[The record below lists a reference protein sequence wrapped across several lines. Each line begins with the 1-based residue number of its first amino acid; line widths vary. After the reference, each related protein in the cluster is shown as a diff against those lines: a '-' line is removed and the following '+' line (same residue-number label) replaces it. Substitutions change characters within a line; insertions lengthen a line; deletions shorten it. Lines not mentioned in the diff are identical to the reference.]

1 MENNRFNPLIIVV
14 IMVALV
20 VGFFYPQLFGIL
32 LFFGVMFA
40 ARQSYN
46 RLQDKITTQ
55 VSQRSETF
63 KPVNTVT
70 GNNSHLSQVNYSQ
83 AYSQRKD
90 EVKDTVKDKPLS
102 EAERNVLYGR

>member
-20 VGFFYPQLFGIL
+20 VGYFYPQLFGVL

-40 ARQSYN
+40 ARQSHN
-46 RLQDKITTQ
+46 RLQDKTITQ
-55 VSQRSETF
+55 VSQRSEPF

-70 GNNSHLSQVNYSQ
+70 GNNFHLSRVNYSQ

>member
-1 MENNRFNPLIIVV
+1 
-14 IMVALV
+14 MVALV